1 MTNLPAPSWS
11 RTNPNDRPTELYS
24 PAMMHPQWAT
34 SVRHVTM
41 ERDAIPVFAHKET
54 AKWAQVRVVVTSEAM
69 FSFYSGGGSRSHG
82 TLNFQNLQQGF
93 LSNHGSARTIP
104 TVGTRFNVKVLPVT
118 VVLVPRAWFPPWNC
132 TKQGPT
138 HVPRWF
144 SSLVVLD
151 PLYLSQFHST

>member
-41 ERDAIPVFAHKET
+41 ERDAIPVVCAQET
-54 AKWAQVRVVVTSEAM
+54 ASGPKFALFVTAEAM
-69 FSFYSGGGSRSHG
+69 FCFYSGGRSHSHG

-93 LSNHGSARTIP
+93 LSNHGPAVQFPPRKPVPRSTYYPSQWFPYLRPGSRRGIVP
-104 TVGTRFNVKVLPVT
+104 NRVLPT
-118 VVLVPRAWFPPWNC
+118 Y
-132 TKQGPT
+132 QGGYR
-138 HVPRWF
+138 HWW
-144 SSLVVLD
+144 LW
-151 PLYLSQFHST
+151 STILKPVS